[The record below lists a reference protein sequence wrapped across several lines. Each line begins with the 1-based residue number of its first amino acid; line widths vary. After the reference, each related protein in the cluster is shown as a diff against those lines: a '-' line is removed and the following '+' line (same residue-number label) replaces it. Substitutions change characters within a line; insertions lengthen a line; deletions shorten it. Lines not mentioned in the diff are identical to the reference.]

1 MVFSG
6 FILEAAKGLFYTI
19 LIVLET
25 QFHSFE
31 KYTDEFW
38 FDF

>member
-6 FILEAAKGLFYTI
+6 FILEPAKGLFYII

-25 QFHSFE
+25 HFHSFE
-31 KYTDEFW
+31 KHTDEF
-38 FDF
+38 